1 MDSKDKYELGVVKLT
16 ETGEVVAKLEEELK
30 IFSVEV
36 EAKKKNA
43 DEQAEIVG
51 GEKAKVEV
59 QNDIAEI
66 EAKSC
71 FEIKTAV
78 EAKMNSV
85 QKDLDAALP
94 LVEKAMAALAGLT
107 IDDFRML
114 KALKTPPADIA
125 TTFTCALHLLCGIDP
140 NVPVDKNGKLKTEK
154 PWSTALSLMSNPA
167 AFLETLNGFKAKIDA
182 EEVKPSNFKAI
193 RPTLAEP
200 TFTPECI
207 KSKSACAA
215 GLCDWIINIT
225 AYHDVVVSVEPK
237 KLAVA
242 EAKATLA
249 AANAKKAEV
258 DILVAK
264 LNGELQVLL
273 DAYDKVMKEKNDAM
287 AAAEKCQNKMDLAT
301 RLVSALGSE
310 LDRWSQS
317 IIDLTEYLEVIIG
330 DVLLASAFVS
340 YVGPFNKAFRDKI
353 IADFV
358 AFFGKND
365 IPMSATPNPLVVLT
379 DEATIAG
386 WNNFGLP
393 PDKVSTENGAIL
405 NNSERYA
412 LIIDPQLQGIVW
424 IRKTYESANL
434 QVTRLSNPK
443 MAKTVELSVENGQ
456 PVLIENMENSID
468 AVIQPVYARAV
479 IKKGKSKY
487 IKMGDKELTL
497 NPHFNL
503 FMHTK
508 LSNPHYPPEI

>member
-1 MDSKDKYELGVVKLT
+1 MFGKKEGELLDSKDKYELGVVKLT

-59 QNDIAEI
+59 QNAIAEE
-66 EAKSC
+66 EAKKC

-78 EAKMNSV
+78 EAKMKSV
-85 QKDLDAALP
+85 QEDLDAALP
-94 LVEKAMAALAGLT
+94 LVEKAMAALAGLN

-114 KALKTPPADIA
+114 KALKTPPADVA

-154 PWSTALSLMSNPA
+154 PWQTALGLMGNPA
-167 AFLETLNGFKAKIDA
+167 AFLETLNGFKSKIDA

-207 KSKSACAA
+207 KSKSAAAA

-237 KLAVA
+237 KIAVA

-249 AANAKKAEV
+249 AANAKKDEV
-258 DILVAK
+258 DTLVAK

-317 IIDLTEYLEVIIG
+317 IIDLTEYLQVIIG

-340 YVGPFNKAFRDKI
+340 YVGPFNKRFRDKI
-353 IADFV
+353 MGDFV
-358 AFFGKND
+358 DFFSKNN
-365 IPMSATPNPLVVLT
+365 IPMSPTPNPLAVLT
-379 DEATIAG
+379 DEATVAG

-405 NNSERYA
+405 NNSERYS
-412 LIIDPQLQGIVW
+412 LIIDP
-424 IRKTYESANL
+424 
-434 QVTRLSNPK
+434 
-443 MAKTVELSVENGQ
+443 
-456 PVLIENMENSID
+456 
-468 AVIQPVYARAV
+468 
-479 IKKGKSKY
+479 
-487 IKMGDKELTL
+487 
-497 NPHFNL
+497 
-503 FMHTK
+503 
-508 LSNPHYPPEI
+508 